1 MSLNFK
7 IAQRQTG
14 GKRAR
19 MIDAGGTIDDG
30 SAFSFQVIED
40 ATFSVLTAAAGDDSI
55 KDMVYSKTFPAGT
68 TWFTPNLAQN
78 ITLSSGSI
86 VIYEE

>member
-1 MSLNFK
+1 MTGYKL
-7 IAQRQTG
+7 AQRQTG

-19 MIDAGGTIDDG
+19 MVVAGTPVTDG
-30 SAFSFQVIED
+30 SAFSFQVNED
-40 ATFSVLTAAAGDDSI
+40 ATFTTLTSAAGDDSI
-55 KDMVYSKTFPAGT
+55 RDHDYSKTFLAGT

-78 ITLSSGSI
+78 VTLSSGSI